1 MQRVTGIF
9 TKQSTRAAGTTY
21 RSGSIFWDKAVK
33 EGNSSRQKSQLSA
46 ELSEDATDDVS
57 LHGQRG
63 GGGIASLILCPRNTP
78 WSTCTF
84 QKATDTETDCH
95 CWYSGRS

>member
-63 GGGIASLILCPRNTP
+63 GGRHCVTNFVSTKHPLEHLHIPESYRYRN
-78 WSTCTF
+78 
-84 QKATDTETDCH
+84 
-95 CWYSGRS
+95 